1 MEIKIADQK
10 FTRTDVNLAL
20 ADLVEKEY
28 AQERADAEKR
38 DANARWVAQNL
49 HDSRTTALGK
59 CIAVVDL
66 RDDIRLREK
75 YGKHMTEKSFWRYF
89 QKHHKEMC
97 PASV

>member
-1 MEIKIADQK
+1 MEIKIADKK

-20 ADLVEKEY
+20 ADLVDKEY
-28 AQERADAEKR
+28 AAERASADAR

-49 HDSRTTALGK
+49 HDGRTTAIGK

-75 YGKHMTEKSFWRYF
+75 YGKHMTEKSFWKYF
-89 QKHHKEMC
+89 QKKHPEMC